1 MVRNHEDPGSQGSL
15 CLQSWP
21 LPRSRIPGAATHIL
35 LSACFF
41 TCVHFWKTSSQ
52 RFLPLGS
59 AQALLH
65 LLCPLR
71 TSTTFCG
78 FSHLHPFSKGTN
90 DDHPIKLCK
99 HPVGPPE
106 SSRVLYFLWPSVLM
120 SMYVC
125 KEISPPTPKGQ
136 EERTNTLI

>member
-15 CLQSWP
+15 SAELAAAP
-21 LPRSRIPGAATHIL
+21 LPHTRCRHTCSPVSML
-35 LSACFF
+35 L
-41 TCVHFWKTSSQ
+41 HSSPLLED
-52 RFLPLGS
+52 FLTALPPLRS

-78 FSHLHPFSKGTN
+78 FSHLHPFPKGTN

-120 SMYVC
+120 SIYVR

-136 EERTNTLI
+136 DRKSVV